1 MLKVFIESER
11 ERERER
17 EREESEKRGQPLL
30 KTLFAMTMKTAFD
43 HVSGGSGISITE
55 TYREKN
61 PLLFYV
67 T

>member
-1 MLKVFIESER
+1 MERKTKVRFLLSQR
-11 ERERER
+11 EGK
-17 EREESEKRGQPLL
+17 SEKRGQPLL